1 MVSFICCH
9 NSLYNFFFSGSAQAE
24 PEEETETSNKGV
36 MEKALQKTEIQNIEE
51 HQDSSVT
58 ATPLRLSRFEMLI
71 VCVFQLLII
80 VTFT

>member
-1 MVSFICCH
+1 
-9 NSLYNFFFSGSAQAE
+9 
-24 PEEETETSNKGV
+24 

-51 HQDSSVT
+51 HQDSSVA